1 MQDSDLINSGDQ
13 PLFGQKPDSFFGV
26 CEAVGE
32 DLGFSPFYLRV
43 ALLVLLIFSPVAT
56 IAAYAMLAIAVAAT
70 RWAFPKPRPMTDP
83 ARVEARVASE
93 RPEEVV
99 EGERELVAA

>member
-1 MQDSDLINSGDQ
+1 MQDSDFTNAGDQ

-32 DLGFSPFYLRV
+32 DLGFNPFYLRV
-43 ALLVLLIFSPVAT
+43 ALLALLIFSPVAM
-56 IAAYAMLAIAVAAT
+56 IAAYAMLGIAVAVT
-70 RWAFPKPRPMTDP
+70 RWAFPRPKPRAQP
-83 ARVEARVASE
+83 ARVEAPVASE
-93 RPEEVV
+93 HAEQAA